1 MSRGRLVTQGTLAA
15 LRDVAAARLRVA
27 PASADGIGPAAGV
40 LLRLGLGEP
49 ELRDGQ
55 LLVPLGDAL
64 PEVVNRELVLAG
76 VGVRELVVERPDLED
91 VFVSLTGEGFD
102 VDQ

>member
-1 MSRGRLVTQGTLAA
+1 MSRGRLVTQGTLGE
-15 LRDVAAARLRVA
+15 LRDVAAARLRVVV
-27 PASADGIGPAAGV
+27 PGPEDMSRAVEVLARAGLGDPDVRDGV
-40 LLRLGLGEP
+40 L
-49 ELRDGQ
+49 
-55 LLVPLGDAL
+55 VAPLGDVR
-64 PEVVNRELVLAG
+64 PEDVNRELVLAG